1 MRSYTSK
8 LLPSTL
14 AAFAL
19 YSATAYAQEE
29 TTPTPPAA
37 PPAVDSDRA
46 TPADIAEKSPVATIE
61 EHATTETTDTTDAVA
76 ETPTA
81 PPAPAAPVLP
91 GEEEVAIDN
100 AEAAPEQEEFED
112 GMRLNNADLNTVFE
126 VLARDAGLSYFHNNR
141 IAGEEFKVN
150 GYLRDGDAITQME
163 DLAFNNALSLHRR
176 GNTIYALTKDQL
188 SQLPATEWHY
198 NLRYLRSSNMK
209 EHIRELVS
217 PLLSP
222 NTGIVNY
229 EEKTNTLIVIDTPY
243 KVERVKSLL
252 ERIDRAK
259 GQIVVEVKIYRVNT
273 SAGQSLGVNW
283 SNTLGPDSTVPLN
296 ISLGIND
303 LLGLPSSGV
312 APLSAGDLVLS
323 PDAISATLT
332 ALNEGGIIKLQ
343 NNPVIITE
351 DNEAA
356 SITVIDR
363 IPIITTESTQN
374 TSGGNPTVT
383 EEVRYKIDEEDSTD
397 PENTR
402 EIGTTIFVTPT
413 LLPDGTIRLSMRP
426 RAASVTRQVESLQ
439 TGNLYPEVRE
449 STLTT
454 IARIPDG
461 HSLIVGGF
469 FQESETEEENKVPLL
484 GDIPVIN
491 FFFKSKETSKVQS
504 SLLFVVTPSSY
515 SPENHASHHRTHN
528 RLESTLQ
535 VRDKETTWDDPA
547 NYDLEKPNLNR
558 TWNNIK
564 KESGLYNN
572 QNSSAPTT
580 NKRRSHRR

>member
-1 MRSYTSK
+1 MRSYTNGIK

-19 YSATAYAQEE
+19 YSATVHAQEE
-29 TTPTPPAA
+29 TAPTPPAA
-37 PPAVDSDRA
+37 PPAVETEEVVTETSITEQPA
-46 TPADIAEKSPVATIE
+46 TPAAT
-61 EHATTETTDTTDAVA
+61 V
-76 ETPTA
+76 TPTTP

-91 GEEEVAIDN
+91 GEEVATDG
-100 AEAAPEQEEFED
+100 AEGAVPAQEELED
-112 GMRLNNADLNTVFE
+112 GMRLNDADLNTVFE

-150 GYLRDGDAITQME
+150 GYLRDGDALTQME
-163 DLAFNNALSLHRR
+163 DLAFNNALTLHRR
-176 GNTIYALTKDQL
+176 GNTIYALTSDQL

-209 EHIRELVS
+209 EHIRELVA

-229 EEKTNTLIVIDTPY
+229 EEKTNTLIIIDTPY

-259 GQIVVEVKIYRVNT
+259 GQIVVEVKIYRVN
-273 SAGQSLGVNW
+273 SSVGQSLGVNW
-283 SNTLGPDSTVPLN
+283 ADSLGPNASVPTQIN
-296 ISLGIND
+296 VGIND

-323 PDAISATLT
+323 PDSISGVLT

-426 RAASVTRQVESLQ
+426 RAASVTRQIESLQ

-469 FQESETEEENKVPLL
+469 FQESEIEEENKVPLL
-484 GDIPVIN
+484 GDIPVVN
-491 FFFKSKETSKVQS
+491 FFFKSKNTS
-504 SLLFVVTPSSY
+504 
-515 SPENHASHHRTHN
+515 
-528 RLESTLQ
+528 
-535 VRDKETTWDDPA
+535 
-547 NYDLEKPNLNR
+547 
-558 TWNNIK
+558 
-564 KESGLYNN
+564 
-572 QNSSAPTT
+572 
-580 NKRRSHRR
+580 

>member
-1 MRSYTSK
+1 MRSYTNK

-19 YSATAYAQEE
+19 YSATAHAQEE
-29 TTPTPPAA
+29 TTPTPPPA
-37 PPAVDSDRA
+37 PPAVDTEEVVIETSENVIP
-46 TPADIAEKSPVATIE
+46 TPDVADM
-61 EHATTETTDTTDAVA
+61 TTT
-76 ETPTA
+76 
-81 PPAPAAPVLP
+81 PPAPAPVLP
-91 GEEEVAIDN
+91 GEEVAATIEVEDTVVEVAP
-100 AEAAPEQEEFED
+100 AQEELED
-112 GMRLNNADLNTVFE
+112 GMRLNDADLNTVFE

-150 GYLRDGDAITQME
+150 GYLRDGDTIIQME
-163 DLAFNNALSLHRR
+163 DLAFNNALTLHRR
-176 GNTIYALTKDQL
+176 GNTIYALTSDQL
-188 SQLPATEWHY
+188 SQLPATEWNY
-198 NLRYLRSSNMK
+198 NLRYLRSPNMK

-229 EEKTNTLIVIDTPY
+229 EEKTNTLIIIDTPY
-243 KVERVKSLL
+243 KIERVKSLL

-273 SAGQSLGVNW
+273 SAGQSLGFDW
-283 SNTLGPDSTVPLN
+283 SDSLGPNATIPTRAV
-296 ISLGIND
+296 LGVNN
-303 LLGLPSSGV
+303 LLGLPTDLTT
-312 APLSAGDLVLS
+312 PLAASDLVFS
-323 PDAISATLT
+323 PNTISAVLT
-332 ALNEGGIIKLQ
+332 ALNDGGVIKLQ

-356 SITVIDR
+356 SITIIDR

-374 TSGGNPTVT
+374 SSGGNPTVT

-397 PENTR
+397 PEDTR

-413 LLPDGTIRLSMRP
+413 LLPDGTIRLMMRP
-426 RAASVTRQVESLQ
+426 RAASVTRYVESLA
-439 TGNLYPEVRE
+439 TGNSYPEVRE

-469 FQESETEEENKVPLL
+469 FQESEIEEETKVPLL

-491 FFFKSKETSKVQS
+491 FFFKSKTTAKVQS

-515 SPENHASHHRTHN
+515 SPENHSSHHRMHN
-528 RLESTLQ
+528 RIESNLQ
-535 VRDKETTWDDPA
+535 VRDKDTTWDDES
-547 NYDLEKPNLNR
+547 NYDLEKPNLER

-564 KESGLYNN
+564 KSVAEPVES
-572 QNSSAPTT
+572 S
-580 NKRRSHRR
+580 NKRRNYRR